1 MRTAAAQPWYRERW
15 PWILMAGPFLVIC
28 AGVVTVWLAI
38 KSNDGLV
45 VDDYYKQGLEVNQ
58 VMERDQKSEQLGL
71 KADVFLGN
79 NGQIRVLLSSS
90 IGAALPEQLKLRIAH
105 PTRSGLDQEIHLA
118 SEGQG
123 AYSGNLQRSLEGGN
137 RWLIRLEDD
146 KASWR
151 LSADWL
157 LEKYDSLHMTAG
169 TAANSSNR

>member
-1 MRTAAAQPWYRERW
+1 
-15 PWILMAGPFLVIC
+15 MAGPVAVIF
-28 AGVVTVWLAI
+28 AGVITVWLAI

-58 VMERDQKSEQLGL
+58 VMERDQKSGELGL
-71 KADVFLGN
+71 SADVFLGN
-79 NGQIRVLLSSS
+79 GGQVRVLLISSK
-90 IGAALPEQLKLRIAH
+90 GAALPENLKLRIAH
-105 PTRSGLDQEIHLA
+105 PTRSGLDQEILLA

-123 AYSGNLQRSLEGGN
+123 TYSGNLQRSLEGGN
-137 RWLIRLEDD
+137 RWLIRLEDQ

-169 TAANSSNR
+169 AAANSSNR

>member
-1 MRTAAAQPWYRERW
+1 
-15 PWILMAGPFLVIC
+15 MAGPVAVIL

-58 VMERDQKSEQLGL
+58 VMERDQKSGELGL
-71 KADVFLGN
+71 NADVFLGN
-79 NGQIRVLLSSS
+79 GGQVRVLLTSST
-90 IGAALPEQLKLRIAH
+90 GAALPEKLKLRIAH
-105 PTRSGLDQEIHLA
+105 PTRSGLDQEIRLA

-123 AYSGNLQRSLEGGN
+123 TYSGNLQRSLEGGN
-137 RWLIRLEDD
+137 RWLIRLEDE

-169 TAANSSNR
+169 AAANSSNR